1 MDAVRL
7 VGRAAHDAPQEG
19 DLVAALLDRHAVI
32 LDLIVLEVRELMIV
46 RREERLGVDLLLDV
60 LDDGAR
66 DAHAVERARAAANLI
81 EDDKAVLRRVLK
93 DLRDFIHLDHEGALT
108 ADEVVARADA
118 LSTSERRPL
127 AQMPELSASSY
138 LSGKFMSGY
147 EDYATDQFPLREQF
161 RTLKALM
168 GLYVFGQKDNNG
180 VYLADGSAA
189 KLEYPLNEGSV
200 AHAADRFRYLYETL
214 MAGTNAKVY
223 LSVIPD
229 KNYFLAEANGYP
241 ALDYQALTD
250 ALRKQTEFAAYI
262 DLFGTLTAD
271 DYYRTDSHWR
281 QENLL
286 TAADTLAAAMGVA
299 LPDNRYTEW
308 TLDRPY
314 YGVYYGY
321 AALPMEPDHLTYL
334 TSDLLDACTV
344 YNYETGKTGPIY
356 DLAKGAG
363 KDPYELFLS
372 GSVSLLTI
380 ENPNADTDRE
390 LVIFR
395 DSFGSSLAPLLVP
408 GYAKVTLADIR
419 YLPSSQMGKYL
430 TFTDQ
435 DVLFLYSAPVLNNSE
450 TLK

>member
-1 MDAVRL
+1 MTEAC
-7 VGRAAHDAPQEG
+7 
-19 DLVAALLDRHAVI
+19 
-32 LDLIVLEVRELMIV
+32 
-46 RREERLGVDLLLDV
+46 
-60 LDDGAR
+60 
-66 DAHAVERARAAANLI
+66 
-81 EDDKAVLRRVLK
+81 
-93 DLRDFIHLDHEGALT
+93 
-108 ADEVVARADA
+108 
-118 LSTSERRPL
+118 
-127 AQMPELSASSY
+127 
-138 LSGKFMSGY
+138 
-147 EDYATDQFPLREQF
+147 
-161 RTLKALM
+161 RTFK
-168 GLYVFGQKDNNG
+168 YISRSF
-180 VYLADGSAA
+180 AA

-241 ALDYQALTD
+241 ALDYQA
-250 ALRKQTEFAAYI
+250 
-262 DLFGTLTAD
+262 
-271 DYYRTDSHWR
+271 
-281 QENLL
+281 
-286 TAADTLAAAMGVA
+286 AAMGVA
-299 LPDNRYTEW
+299 LPDSRYTEW